1 VILDAG
7 LLIAVDRDERA
18 ARSFLTAAVR
28 ADEVLRTTAPVVA
41 QVWRDGRRQARLAQF
56 LTTLEI
62 HPFDRADAGA
72 VGEILSNSGTADVVD
87 AHLVVLAIQMGDGII
102 TSDAQDF
109 AVLVSHLGSDAP
121 EILHWQQGSRK

>member
-1 VILDAG
+1 MILDAG
-7 LLIAVDRDERA
+7 LLIAVERDERA
-18 ARSFLTAAVR
+18 ARSFLAAAVR

-41 QVWRDGRRQARLAQF
+41 QVWRDGRRQARLAQL

-102 TSDAQDF
+102 TSDARDF
-109 AVLVSHLGSDAP
+109 AALVSHLGSDAP
-121 EILHWQQGSRK
+121 KIHHWQRGSRR